1 MPKLESTLVS
11 HQILQGGVTCT
22 RQYLTGVDIFNT
34 HTGIPITL
42 VYDKGLDVEA
52 MQRSLI
58 EQIKLQPPMAGRIR
72 TDEQGLPYID
82 GNDGGV
88 SFKVHR
94 AKGTLPHF
102 GPTLHMAHELK
113 HYAKPIFPWQVVNKD
128 VALFHFD
135 VHQFEDGGAV
145 LCVTGIH
152 SLYDGAMF
160 WHFMKQWADATR
172 GQAVVEPGAEA
183 EPVNFDRSKLIQIG
197 RDHIDLPYTAG
208 QVYQMGLLKRLG
220 VYARFA
226 WQHLT
231 ALEKG
236 VFRIPASTIEGWKAQ
251 AKKELPP
258 EHPGLSSS
266 DLVTLHV
273 LKEMSPVMW
282 CDKDRCVGIV
292 IDLRYKRRLRLPRHF
307 FGNALGQA
315 EVSYTK
321 AELARDSL
329 AQLAARFKPPAES
342 VSDQTFTSFLAFM
355 ERMRQ
360 QKQVGSLMMKT
371 AADTLEAGLVL
382 NNCAHFSTYEID
394 FGTGTPCWHDNAQV
408 VYRMLML
415 CPTPERDGGMDIH
428 LTARKEEIAM
438 FRKLYVGS

>member
-11 HQILQGGVTCT
+11 QTILKGGVTCP

-42 VYDKGLDVEA
+42 VYDKGLDIAA

-72 TDEQGLPYID
+72 TDEEGLPYID

-88 SFKVHR
+88 VFRVHR
-94 AKGTLPHF
+94 AKGHMPRF
-102 GPTLHMAHELK
+102 GPTNHMAESLK
-113 HYAKPIFPWQVVNKD
+113 HYAKPIFPWKVVNKD
-128 VALFHFD
+128 TALFHFD
-135 VHQFEDGGAV
+135 VHQFECGGAV

-172 GQAVVEPGAEA
+172 GQGVAA
-183 EPVNFDRSKLIQIG
+183 PVDFDRSKLIQIG
-197 RDHIDLPYTAG
+197 QDHIDLPYTAG
-208 QVYQMGLLKRLG
+208 QVYEMGLLKRLS

-226 WQHLT
+226 WQLFT
-231 ALEKG
+231 SLEKG
-236 VFRIPASTIEGWKAQ
+236 VFRIPASTIEAWKAQ
-251 AKKELPP
+251 ARAELPP
-258 EHPGLSSS
+258 EHPGLSTS

-273 LKEMSPVMW
+273 LKEISPVMW

-315 EVSYTK
+315 EVRYTK
-321 AELARDSL
+321 AELERDSL
-329 AQLAARFKPPAES
+329 TQLAARFKPPAES
-342 VSDQTFTSFLAFM
+342 VSDQTFTSFLAMM
-355 ERMRQ
+355 ERLRRS
-360 QKQVGSLMMKT
+360 KKIGTLMMKT
-371 AADTLEAGLVL
+371 AGDTLEAGLVL

-394 FGTGTPCWHDNAQV
+394 FGTGTPCWHDNAKV

-428 LTARKEEIAM
+428 LTARKEEVAV
-438 FRKLYVGS
+438 FRKRYAGS